1 MLRQYAPR
9 DLVEKW
15 VPRLTSADY
24 RQGALAGQA
33 FTEKQGGSD
42 LRRITTTA
50 IPAGDGAWIIDGHKW
65 FCSAPMCDVFL
76 TIAKTSAG
84 LSCFLVERGVGFQI
98 VRLKDKLGTRSLP
111 SAEIEFRGA
120 RGWLVGE
127 DGRGMVPLVT
137 NLSHARSGPAVSPEM
152 RAALVAAI
160 HHCRHRSAFGQRLA
174 DQPAMAN
181 VLADLAIES
190 EGQTA
195 ALMHL
200 SAQHGDDGS
209 PMRRIA
215 TTVME
220 YWGCGRVTGHI
231 AEAMQCLGGNGYS
244 EASGLPRLL
253 RDAAVHPIWEGS
265 GNVVALDILRIA
277 AKQPEA
283 IAAFLDEC
291 AVARGARQT
300 AGRPPGHAARTACR
314 TGRLA
319 ESPSRCAP
327 RGRGSGCRVH
337 RESARA
343 LLHLRRCRCLLRGTA
358 GARPRPGSTAP
369 CPPKSTRAPSSI
381 VRFPH
386 ERRLIPEIESR
397 RTLLSAYERRD
408 SVRFM
413 DLARLA
419 ASGGAGRPGR
429 NGRRPGGSGT
439 GGRSGQRWRPGHT
452 RPCPSR

>member
-1 MLRQYAPR
+1 
-9 DLVEKW
+9 
-15 VPRLTSADY
+15 
-24 RQGALAGQA
+24 
-33 FTEKQGGSD
+33 
-42 LRRITTTA
+42 
-50 IPAGDGAWIIDGHKW
+50 
-65 FCSAPMCDVFL
+65 
-76 TIAKTSAG
+76 
-84 LSCFLVERGVGFQI
+84 
-98 VRLKDKLGTRSLP
+98 
-111 SAEIEFRGA
+111 
-120 RGWLVGE
+120 
-127 DGRGMVPLVT
+127 MVPLVT

-291 AVARGARQT
+291 AVARGADRRLDAHLDT
-300 AGRPPGHAARTACR
+300 LP
-314 TGRLA
+314 GRLA
-319 ESPSRCAP
+319 ALA
-327 RGRGSGCRVH
+327 GSQNPQ
-337 RESARA
+337 
-343 LLHLRRCRCLLRGTA
+343 A
-358 GARPRPGSTAP
+358 GARRVVEDLAVGFIASLLVRFSTSAVADAYCAGRLGP
-369 CPPKSTRAPSSI
+369 DRGLAYGTLPAEVDTRAIIDRALP
-381 VRFPH
+381 
-386 ERRLIPEIESR
+386 
-397 RTLLSAYERRD
+397 A
-408 SVRFM
+408 
-413 DLARLA
+413 
-419 ASGGAGRPGR
+419 
-429 NGRRPGGSGT
+429 
-439 GGRSGQRWRPGHT
+439 
-452 RPCPSR
+452 